1 MAIPALSGTSKWAA
15 LCKLSVGE
23 TKVLTTSPVQ
33 WQRVEL
39 RAAVTGTF
47 TTPFDSDE
55 IAVDAEIMA
64 PSGKKY
70 STPAFYYQRFEREVR
85 GGRDNTM
92 REIMTAA
99 DPPEWCVRLM
109 PSEAG
114 TYTVRIAARD
124 RSGSVSGPAVQFTT
138 QSGAGRGCL
147 RVSRKDPHYFE
158 FDDGTPYFAIGE
170 NLVEGP
176 LSEYYR
182 WIPRLSKNGGNYS
195 RLWIGHP
202 SFALELGPMGEYRMD
217 NAWRLDQVM
226 ELSEEYGIYQKMCID
241 WIRHITPR
249 GEPRKQFD
257 VEDYAYSISNGGPC
271 RNMRDFF
278 TLPEARRLF
287 RNRLRYTVARWGY
300 STHVMAWELWNEINA
315 IDREVGADRSVILD
329 WNREM
334 CTYLKQVDPAQHLT
348 TNSLGSSGFWAEMW
362 QMPENEFT
370 QMHNYYGWH
379 RPEDEEL
386 AHDMAG
392 LALKWLEPLRPF
404 RKPMLFAEF
413 GIIREKPD
421 FRALCD
427 RDTQGVHLHNGLW
440 APLAFGAAGT
450 GALWWWGQYV
460 DPKNLYFHFLPVA
473 KFTADI
479 RWTTAGFERAQVE
492 ADDVRVRV
500 LGLRGKSVTI
510 LWVQNRLH
518 TWGNVVAGKP
528 IPRIDLVRL
537 TLDGVE
543 PGRYRVEYWDTWTGA
558 VTRESDLLV
567 PQGTAV
573 ISVPQLERDIA
584 LKLVRLNRETKRESS
599 NAIFAGGSSSF
610 VSGGGSR

>member
-1 MAIPALSGTSKWAA
+1 MAIPALFGTSKWAA
-15 LCKLSVGE
+15 QEKLSVGE
-23 TKVLTTSPVQ
+23 TKVLTTNPVR

-47 TTPFDSDE
+47 TTPFDPDE
-55 IAVDAEIMA
+55 IAVDAEITA
-64 PSGKKY
+64 PSGKRY
-70 STPAFYYQRFEREVR
+70 SAPAFFYQRFEREVR

-99 DPPEWCVRLM
+99 DPPEWRVRLM

-114 TYTVRIAARD
+114 TYTVRITARD
-124 RSGSVSGPAVQFTT
+124 RSGSVSGPAVRFTA
-138 QSGAGRGCL
+138 QSGAGHGYL

-182 WIPRLSKNGGNYS
+182 WIPSLSKNGGNYS

-202 SFALELGPMGEYRMD
+202 YFALELGPMGEYRMD

-300 STHVMAWELWNEINA
+300 STHVLGWELWNEINA
-315 IDREVGADRSVILD
+315 VDREVSSDQSVILD

-334 CTYLKQVDPAQHLT
+334 CRYLQRVDPARHLT
-348 TNSLGSSGFWAEMW
+348 TNSLGSSTVWPGMW
-362 QMPENEFT
+362 RMPENEFA

-392 LALKWLEPLRPF
+392 LALKGLAQIRDF
-404 RKPMLFAEF
+404 GKPYLFAEF

-421 FRALCD
+421 FRLLCD
-427 RDTQGVHLHNGLW
+427 KDKEGVHLHNGLW
-440 APLAFGAAGT
+440 APLAYGAAGT

-460 DPKNLYFHFLPVA
+460 DPKDLYFQFLPVA
-473 KFTADI
+473 KFAADI
-479 RWTTAGFERAQVE
+479 PWTTAGFEQARVDTDNSQVRAI
-492 ADDVRVRV
+492 
-500 LGLRGKSVTI
+500 GLRGKSLSI
-510 LWVQNRLH
+510 LWIQNRAH
-518 TWGNVVAGKP
+518 TWWNVVHNVS
-528 IPRIDLVRL
+528 IPRIEGASV
-537 TLDGVE
+537 TLNDVE
-543 PGRYRVEYWDTWTGA
+543 PGRYRVEVWDTWSGA
-558 VTRESDLLV
+558 PVHSSEVNAPEGAARI
-567 PQGTAV
+567 P
-573 ISVPQLERDIA
+573 IPPLERDLA
-584 LKLVRLNRETKRESS
+584 VKLRRFE
-599 NAIFAGGSSSF
+599 
-610 VSGGGSR
+610 